1 MSGFIKRYF
10 AEFLWIPS
18 AIIAAYLIANYS
30 VDIPTIDQWDSEL
43 LFLMK
48 LDDGTAT
55 FNDVIAPLIEHRL
68 AINRLLSVPMAWLTG
83 WDRRFSLWNTLVCA
97 SCLAIGLGI
106 LNRLTCKPTLGRL
119 IVPNLLGGALILGIP
134 QYDTW
139 LNPTHIAW
147 YLVECFLV
155 ACLLVTRTT
164 LSLGA
169 KVACCAVM
177 ATVATFTC
185 GNGLLLWAV
194 VLPVL
199 IVQALI
205 DGAKLPVLGK
215 WSAVWLALAVIAIG
229 RYFWDYEKPSDSP
242 PIAAGGNLLTVLR
255 FFVANVGCPFARGTA
270 IEPITQASLFGAVIL
285 ALAAMSV
292 VYVLLHWRSL
302 DLVQRTA
309 PWIAIMAFGLG
320 TGFAISL
327 GRSGFGIDTAI
338 VVRSIHVHVLTV
350 YALIVVLPMIFDS
363 LVARG
368 DPAAMSGGKTVAPQW
383 FFSRTGATSWL
394 TALGVIV
401 SIGHLLYCVHSAES
415 YKNERARYL
424 AAKTAVLFSRCFTD
438 PQLLGNVWGSVT
450 VRDIDKK
457 LDFMDRKGFMRPK
470 TFQSATIR
478 DIAARAPGGEAQ
490 TGAMDQASTPAKD
503 AVAFGGWA
511 IFLEKA
517 RPADSVILTW
527 ETPETEA
534 TVFAISP
541 VGGPR
546 PDVVS
551 KIGDTRF
558 MDCGWGRVFPREVMP
573 KHEAKIRAWAFD
585 TSEGKAFPLSGELD
599 WVP

>member
-1 MSGFIKRYF
+1 MLDFLKRHF
-10 AEFLWIPS
+10 HESLWIPS
-18 AIIAAYLIANYS
+18 AIIAGYLIASYS
-30 VDIPTIDQWDSEL
+30 VDTPTIDQWDSEL

-48 LDDGTAT
+48 LDEGTAT

-68 AINRLLSVPMAWLTG
+68 ALNRLLSVPMAWLTG
-83 WDRRFSLWNTLVCA
+83 WDRRFSLWNTLICA
-97 SCLAIGLGI
+97 SCLTLGLGI
-106 LNRLTCKPTLGRL
+106 LNRLTCTPTLARL
-119 IVPNLLGGALILGIP
+119 VVPNLLGGALVLGIP

-155 ACLLVTRTT
+155 ASLLVTRTP
-164 LSLGA
+164 LSIGA
-169 KVACCAVM
+169 KVLCCAAM
-177 ATVATFTC
+177 SMIATFTC
-185 GNGLLLWAV
+185 GNGLLLWGV

-199 IVQALI
+199 IVQAVVR
-205 DGAKLPVLGK
+205 GVKWPVVLK
-215 WSAVWLALAVIAIG
+215 WAAVWIALACLATG

-242 PIAAGGNLLTVLR
+242 PIAAGGNLLAVLR
-255 FFVANVGCPFARGTA
+255 FFIANVGCPFARGTA
-270 IEPITQASLFGAVIL
+270 LDPVTQASLFGAVIL
-285 ALAAMSV
+285 ALAALSV
-292 VYVLLHWRSL
+292 LYVALHWRNV

-309 PWIAIMAFGLG
+309 PWIALMAFGLG

-327 GRSGFGIDTAI
+327 GRAGFGLETAI

-350 YALIVVLPMIFDS
+350 YALIVIMPMILDS
-363 LVARG
+363 LVIRTESKGANAG
-368 DPAAMSGGKTVAPQW
+368 AVESSQWSLSPIGAA
-383 FFSRTGATSWL
+383 SWL

-401 SIGHLLYCVHSAES
+401 SIGHLLYCVQSAES

-450 VRDIDKK
+450 VQNIDKK

-470 TFQSATIR
+470 TFQTALIR
-478 DIAARAPGGEAQ
+478 DLATRSPAGDA
-490 TGAMDQASTPAKD
+490 TNGAMDQASTPAKD
-503 AVAFGGWA
+503 VVAFGGWA
-511 IFLEKA
+511 VFLDKA

-527 ETPETEA
+527 ETPETDA

-558 MDCGWGRVFPREVMP
+558 MDCGWGRVFPRDIMP

-585 TSEGKAFPLSGELD
+585 TSAGKAFPLSGELN
-599 WVP
+599 WIP